1 MGKFIILEYCPVL
14 IFRLVLYSIHLIISF
29 ATGLKRF
36 LTYLKRCYVAANMGL
51 SNLQRCTKND
61 IDVVQC
67 FAREVTKLPK
77 HLSII
82 LMNYEDTCIEDLSNI
97 AVWSF
102 AVGVQYVSFY
112 EKIGELHNIHA
123 VLKKKII
130 QKLKMIL
137 GESYNSYSLVLKNS
151 STSYDNGYVHT
162 KGICIQILS
171 EEDGR
176 QDLVGVANEISEDV
190 NCGAISPSD
199 IDAVMVGSQ
208 LRALKGLPD
217 PDLILQFGK
226 VLCLDGFIP
235 WQIRLSEIISTE
247 NCKDISL
254 QEFLRHIRRYSKCEQ
269 RFGK

>member
-1 MGKFIILEYCPVL
+1 MAAKKMKCGWCKTKQDKELVKMGRFIILEYCPVL

-61 IDVVQC
+61 IDAVQC

-112 EKIGELHNIHA
+112 EKIGEA
-123 VLKKKII
+123 
-130 QKLKMIL
+130 
-137 GESYNSYSLVLKNS
+137 
-151 STSYDNGYVHT
+151 
-162 KGICIQILS
+162 
-171 EEDGR
+171 
-176 QDLVGVANEISEDV
+176 
-190 NCGAISPSD
+190 
-199 IDAVMVGSQ
+199 
-208 LRALKGLPD
+208 
-217 PDLILQFGK
+217 LILFFK
-226 VLCLDGFIP
+226 PTWIFPKCAPKSVAFKTI
-235 WQIRLSEIISTE
+235 T
-247 NCKDISL
+247 NCFSIA
-254 QEFLRHIRRYSKCEQ
+254 FR
-269 RFGK
+269 